1 MPIKYIPYY
10 PEPIEGQALLNN
22 FTRTRRALAYRDNDK
37 PAQRILRGMPLYEM
51 NTIETVGENPNNNLI
66 IRGECLSACAYLKAR
81 GIEIDLVYI
90 DPPFASGANYAKR
103 VYLRRNPKVAA
114 AIAAVEAEVD
124 DETLRAFEEIMY
136 GDIWTKEAYLN
147 WMYENLLA
155 IRSVMNVNAS
165 IYVHL
170 DYHIGHYVK
179 VLMDEIFGE
188 DNFRSEIVWKRT
200 TAHNDSSNY
209 GVNYDTVFFYSQ
221 TDEYTFNR
229 VLQPYSAEYR
239 ARFNREDADGR
250 KWADGN
256 LTAKGLSG
264 QGYWYEY
271 KGFTSY
277 WRCPPETMEKLDQE
291 GRLHFTKTGG
301 IRLKMYLDELQG
313 MPCQAL
319 WDDINPVNSQA
330 DERTDYATQK
340 PEALLK
346 RIVEASSAPGMIVAD
361 FFGGSGVTAKVAHDL
376 ARNFIHVDVG
386 INSIQT
392 TRDRLKSAGASF
404 HVLAVQDGVALFR
417 NPAQTMEKLAALIPG
432 LGKSAE
438 LNHFWAGGIQDSKD
452 GLIPVYLP
460 NLLDHREKLLDR
472 VMLNRIVN
480 EQIPLLPENIKR
492 VRLYYVDMEDE
503 NEIGVFLKEYG
514 LPLIMVELYD
524 LKNILHEIV
533 LSDEVAY
540 TLTVQPAREIGAV
553 DDWLLTIMR
562 FHSDYLEQKI
572 AAHNQKL
579 QMNGN
584 KKKARQKALVEA
596 VEETESDDSG
606 TFTRIEISEG
616 GLELIELVSLDCTAI
631 DGTWHSDAEVK
642 IDKKGYVIRNGVKS
656 KAFWDATITS
666 SKRPLR
672 LKVRNIAG
680 DETVIQLD

>member
-66 IRGECLSACAYLKAR
+66 IRGECLSACAYLKAQ
-81 GIEIDLVYI
+81 GITVDLVYI
-90 DPPFASGANYAKR
+90 DPPFASGANYAKQI
-103 VYLRRNPKVAA
+103 YLRRNPKVAK
-114 AIAAVEAEVD
+114 AIAAAETKLD
-124 DETLRAFEEIMY
+124 DESLRAFEETMY
-136 GDIWTKEAYLN
+136 GDIWNKEAYLN

-155 IRSVMNVNAS
+155 IKSVMSANAS

-170 DYHIGHYVK
+170 DWHIGHYIK

-188 DNFRSEIVWKRT
+188 SNFRNEIVVRRT
-200 TAHNDSSNY
+200 KKNIRETEYVRSLNVATDSIYLYVTS
-209 GVNYDTVFFYSQ
+209 
-221 TDEYTFNR
+221 DEVTM
-229 VLQPYSAEYR
+229 LPPS
-239 ARFNREDADGR
+239 REFIKDERWHSFDAPNWSGTR
-250 KWADGN
+250 PNLVYELFGKMPPSRRCWLKPREGADELIN
-256 LTAKGLSG
+256 
-264 QGYWYEY
+264 Q
-271 KGFTSY
+271 
-277 WRCPPETMEKLDQE
+277 
-291 GRLHFTKTGG
+291 GRLRPNPKTG
-301 IRLKMYLDELQG
+301 KPEYLIDATDDLL
-313 MPCQAL
+313 CDTL
-319 WDDINPVNSQA
+319 WDDIAAYSFQN
-330 DERTDYATQK
+330 DYATEK
-340 PEALLK
+340 NPDLLE
-346 RIVEASSAPGMIVAD
+346 RVINSSSKTGMVVAD
-361 FFGGSGVTAKVAHDL
+361 FFGGSGVTSQVAYDTD
-376 ARNFIHVDVG
+376 RNFIHVDVG

-417 NPAQTMEKLAALIPG
+417 NPTQTMEKLAALIPG

-472 VMLNRIVN
+472 VSLNRIVN
-480 EQIPLLPENIKR
+480 EQIPLLPENVKR

-503 NEIGVFLKEYG
+503 NEIGAFLKEYG
-514 LPLIMVELYD
+514 SPLVMVELYD

-579 QMNGN
+579 QMNGS

-596 VEETESDDSG
+596 VEETESDDGS

-631 DGTWHSDAEVK
+631 DGTWHSNAEVK
-642 IDKKGYVIRNGVKS
+642 IDKKGYAIRNGVKS

-680 DETVIQLD
+680 DETVIQID